1 MFENEDFLDNKV
13 RGISVTCVDLLPFF
27 ERPRRRRSI
36 AVDTETS
43 KTSKKKETWNAVY
56 VVDLLLVLIL

>member
-13 RGISVTCVDLLPFF
+13 RGISVTCVGLLPFF
-27 ERPRRRRSI
+27 VRPRRRSI
-36 AVDTETS
+36 VVDTENS

-56 VVDLLLVLIL
+56 VVDLLSVLIL

>member
-1 MFENEDFLDNKV
+1 M

-27 ERPRRRRSI
+27 ERPRRRSI
-36 AVDTETS
+36 AVDTENS